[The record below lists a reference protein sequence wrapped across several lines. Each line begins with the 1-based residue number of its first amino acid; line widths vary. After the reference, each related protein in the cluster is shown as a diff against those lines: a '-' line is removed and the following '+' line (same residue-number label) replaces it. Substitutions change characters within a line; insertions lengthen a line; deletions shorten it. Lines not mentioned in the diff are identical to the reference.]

1 MSPSLSK
8 SVTLAGVLV
17 FLFKRV
23 GEPPEPPG
31 LDPPGLDPPGPDP
44 LGPPGPLV
52 PPVPFNSREGGTS
65 PSTSFNSREGGASSS
80 PPVNSSEGGASPSVP
95 PNGSGIDG
103 GASSA
108 KTVTLLNAKV
118 ITSIEIV
125 ANSLKRNFVFMF
137 LFLLISL

>member
-8 SVTLAGVLV
+8 SVTVAGVLV
-17 FLFKRV
+17 VGVVLVFFFKRI
-23 GEPPEPPG
+23 GEPLELPPG
-31 LDPPGLDPPGPDP
+31 LPPGLTVSGVFVVSAGG
-44 LGPPGPLV
+44 L
-52 PPVPFNSREGGTS
+52 FNSSEGGTS
-65 PSTSFNSREGGASSS
+65 SSVNSREGGASSS
-80 PPVNSSEGGASPSVP
+80 LP

-108 KTVTLLNAKV
+108 NAVTLLNAKV
-118 ITSIEIV
+118 ITSIEVV